1 MNWNQDD
8 LNNIFKIMQL
18 LNDGIGVQAQVSCL
32 QSLRLFSCLFQTWS
46 LIYVFFICIDF
57 FFKNENS
64 SQG

>member
-1 MNWNQDD
+1 
-8 LNNIFKIMQL
+8 MQL